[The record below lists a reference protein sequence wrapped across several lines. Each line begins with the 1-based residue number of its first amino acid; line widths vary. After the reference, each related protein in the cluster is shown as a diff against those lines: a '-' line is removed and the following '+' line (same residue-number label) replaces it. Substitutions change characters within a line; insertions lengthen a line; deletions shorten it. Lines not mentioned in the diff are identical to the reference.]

1 MMSRNPSLKVSGVTG
16 VRDTELLNYHVS
28 AKVCRNV
35 FPNVLKKRNLTAIP
49 LFPIPE
55 YGQSNAT

>member
-1 MMSRNPSLKVSGVTG
+1 M
-16 VRDTELLNYHVS
+16 LNYHVP

-35 FPNVLKKRNLTAIP
+35 FPNVLKKENLTAIP
-49 LFPIPE
+49 LSLILE